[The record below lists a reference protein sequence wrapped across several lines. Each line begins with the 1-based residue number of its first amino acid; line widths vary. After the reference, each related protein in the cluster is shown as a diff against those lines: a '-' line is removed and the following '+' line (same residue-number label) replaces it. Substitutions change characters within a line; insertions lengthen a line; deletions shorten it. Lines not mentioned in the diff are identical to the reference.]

1 MFEVRLSDAPKG
13 CANCASCG
21 CYGNGLRVIRT
32 YQCSI
37 IKGKRVKNKA
47 QMSEIN
53 LCRDCRRK
61 LMFLLWELD
70 DEDDGVDQGK

>member
-1 MFEVRLSDAPKG
+1 MFEVRIIDAPEG
-13 CANCASCG
+13 CANCTSCG
-21 CYGNGLRVIRT
+21 CYGNGLRAIRT

-47 QMSEIN
+47 QMPEIN

-61 LMFLLWELD
+61 LMFLLWDLD
-70 DEDDGVDQGK
+70 DVDDGVDQGK

>member
-1 MFEVRLSDAPKG
+1 MFEVRIIDAPEG
-13 CANCASCG
+13 CANCTSCG
-21 CYGNGLRVIRT
+21 CYGNGLRAIRT

-47 QMSEIN
+47 QMPEIN

-61 LMFLLWELD
+61 LMFLLWDLD